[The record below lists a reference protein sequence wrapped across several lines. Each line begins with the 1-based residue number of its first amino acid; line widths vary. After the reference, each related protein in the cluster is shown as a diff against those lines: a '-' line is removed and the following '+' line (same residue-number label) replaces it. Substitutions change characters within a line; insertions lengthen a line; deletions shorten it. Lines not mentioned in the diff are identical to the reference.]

1 MGIGSP
7 AYISIYRKQ
16 GEELLLRAEQ
26 MKNLDGGEEGGEEC
40 HVVGLE

>member
-1 MGIGSP
+1 MGIWSP

-16 GEELLLRAEQ
+16 GEEVPLRAKQ

-40 HVVGLE
+40 HVVALE